1 MDNDAFRDTYR
12 AVNTRA
18 CVFEKT
24 ILTNNGACSLAQKF
38 CIAERE
44 GVHCG
49 ADAALADCS
58 ELLTTLRRQARFT
71 LKTIAAD
78 ATPGADALPHAK
90 AMRIQVG
97 GLRGLQAALT
107 PDQPVPVR
115 IADIRDTVRTALA
128 RFGGLDAL
136 PFQDIIKQ
144 IAAYQGRRRGLK
156 KRN

>member
-24 ILTNNGACSLAQKF
+24 ILTSNGACSLAQKF

-44 GVHCG
+44 GVRCA
-49 ADAALADCS
+49 ADQALADCT
-58 ELLTTLRRQARFT
+58 ELLSTLRRQARFA
-71 LKTIAAD
+71 LKTPAGGGTPDAA
-78 ATPGADALPHAK
+78 ALPHTK

-107 PDQPVPVR
+107 PDQPIPVR
-115 IADIRDTVRTALA
+115 IADIHDTVRTALV

-144 IAAYQGRRRGLK
+144 IAAYQGRRRRLK
-156 KRN
+156 KRK